1 MKKLL
6 AIIVFCLLGA
16 TSFLVAPV
24 TNAAYDNFPPGNEQF
39 HPKNPDYYDGNLR
52 LELKKRADIERAS
65 APNLHYDEQTRDYY
79 RCDWIYNK
87 NLGTW
92 VCEKSYSN
100 SYASSA
106 HPVTVCPFGY
116 TKHPVQQTCV
126 AIRPPANAS
135 LNSQGNNWQC
145 NSGYHVNSAGTGC
158 DRNDI
163 TYYYYSDEPQYEV
176 TKYVYYYGDN
186 LPQTGPGMSGLLL
199 ISALGGL
206 MYLRKKDN
214 LN

>member
-1 MKKLL
+1 MKKFI
-6 AIIVFCLLGA
+6 AIIMFSLIGA
-16 TSFLVAPV
+16 TSFLMAPV
-24 TNAAYDNFPPGNEQF
+24 TNATYDNFPPGNEQF
-39 HPKNPDYYDGNLR
+39 HPKHPDYYDGNLR
-52 LELKKRADIERAS
+52 LQLKKRADIERAS
-65 APNLHYDEQTRDYY
+65 ASNLHYDESTRDYY

-92 VCEKSYSN
+92 VCDKSYGN

-106 HPVTVCPFGY
+106 RPVTVCPFGY

-145 NSGYHVNSAGTGC
+145 NSGYHLNSAGTGC

-163 TYYYYSDEPQYEV
+163 TYHYYAEEPQYEV

-186 LPQTGPGMSGLLL
+186 LPQTGSGIGLLL
-199 ISALGGL
+199 MASGLGASWL
-206 MYLRKKDN
+206 YRRRK
-214 LN
+214 